1 MDADR
6 ILDHIPREGFIK
18 LTADRADLPGDKKT
32 ALNRQGNSLFNEK
45 KFDLAKKIFLTTGYS
60 DGLIRLGD
68 HYDEAGEKLEAFRM
82 YWLAGFRKKTD
93 IMIESMAG
101 VLRTWLQE
109 EE

>member
-1 MDADR
+1 MDTHKA
-6 ILDHIPREGFIK
+6 LEHVPREGFIK
-18 LTADRADLPGDKKT
+18 LTGTQADLPRDQK
-32 ALNRQGNSLFNEK
+32 ALLNRKGNLLFNQK
-45 KFDLAKKIFLTTGYS
+45 KYDLAKKIFLTTGYS

-68 HYDEAGEKLEAFRM
+68 CYEESGDKLEAFRM

-93 IMIESMAG
+93 MMIAGMAG